1 MDVGNL
7 IPRRSLIAPVCACTV
22 AGFGWRSY
30 TLALRALQDLIIPDL
45 S

>member
-7 IPRRSLIAPVCACTV
+7 IPRRSLIAPVCAGTI
-22 AGFGWRSY
+22 ADFGWRLY
-30 TLALRALQDLIIPDL
+30 TLALHALRDLIIPDL